1 MKKLP
6 GWLTYAAKINSKI
19 NRLPNGQRSSET
31 RERVILDS
39 HLTAKHKHQ
48 YPGTL
53 IDWDY
58 IVANLERRHRVSKGQ
73 MRNGR
78 SQK

>member
-1 MKKLP
+1 MKKSP
-6 GWLTYAAKINSKI
+6 GGLTYAA
-19 NRLPNGQRSSET
+19 ET

-58 IVANLERRHRVSKGQ
+58 IVSNIEKRYRVSKAQ
-73 MRNGR
+73 QTRNGR
-78 SQK
+78 AQK